1 MFLIMGMDRKIEKK
15 GLSKWAITGIVL
27 ALFAIAFFLFTYYG
41 LDTRST
47 ETVNRD
53 QVMIREV
60 IRDSFQEYIEV
71 SGVIQPLQTT
81 ILDAVEGGVV
91 QDVFVQSGETVSA
104 GDTLLTLSNSNLQ
117 LDVLQQEAGLYDQI
131 NNVRNSRLNL
141 EQNNLRLREDL
152 ASAETQLDLLR
163 PRFERDSFLYSQ
175 DLISLQEF
183 EETRQ
188 AYLFQQRRY
197 QINYESYQKDSLQ
210 LQTQLTQLNN
220 SEERMWR
227 SLEGVQ
233 QILDNLVVTAP
244 IGGQLATVELNQ
256 GQSVNQGER
265 LGQIDQAEGY
275 KVRVNIDEFYLSR
288 VSVGLEGS
296 FPFDGNR
303 YDLVISRIY
312 PVIQDGSFQVD
323 MDFTGENPR
332 GIRRGQTVRVRLE
345 LGDQTEAVLL
355 ARGGFF
361 QETGGSWI
369 YKIDES
375 ENRAYR
381 QSIRLGRGNTQYF
394 EVLEGLSTGDRVIV
408 SGYTSFSDSDVLVLE

>member
-1 MFLIMGMDRKIEKK
+1 MGMDKKIEKK
-15 GLSKWAITGIVL
+15 GLSKWAIAGIVL
-27 ALFAIAFFLFTYYG
+27 VLFAIAFFLFTFYG

-60 IRDSFQEYIEV
+60 VRDSFQEYIEV

-163 PRFERDSFLYSQ
+163 PRFERDSSLYSQ
-175 DLISLQEF
+175 DLISLQEY

-188 AYLFQQRRY
+188 AYRFQQRRF

-210 LQTQLTQLNN
+210 LQTQLTQLDN

-256 GQSVNQGER
+256 GQSINQGER
-265 LGQIDQAEGY
+265 LGQIDQADGY

-288 VSVGLEGS
+288 VGVGLKGS

-323 MDFTGENPR
+323 MDFTGDNPE

-345 LGDQTEAVLL
+345 LGDQTEAMLL

-369 YKIDES
+369 YKIDETG
-375 ENRAYR
+375 NRAYK
-381 QSIRLGRGNTQYF
+381 QPIRLGRGNTQYF

>member
-1 MFLIMGMDRKIEKK
+1 MGMDKKIEKK
-15 GLSKWAITGIVL
+15 GLSKWTIAGIVL
-27 ALFAIAFFLFTYYG
+27 VVFAIAFFLFTFYG

-60 IRDSFQEYIEV
+60 VRDSFQEYIEV

-152 ASAETQLDLLR
+152 ASAETQLDLLT
-163 PRFERDSFLYSQ
+163 PRFERDSSLYSQ
-175 DLISLQEF
+175 DLLSLQEY
-183 EETRQ
+183 EETLQ
-188 AYLFQQRRY
+188 AYRFQQRRY
-197 QINYESYQKDSLQ
+197 KINYESYQKDSLQ

-256 GQSVNQGER
+256 GQSINQGER
-265 LGQIDQAEGY
+265 LGQIDQSDGY

-288 VSVGLEGS
+288 VSVGLKGS
-296 FPFDGNR
+296 FPFDENR

-323 MDFTGENPR
+323 MDFTGDNPA

-345 LGDQTEAVLL
+345 LGDQTEAMLL

-369 YKIDES
+369 YKIDET
-375 ENRAYR
+375 ENRAYK
-381 QSIRLGRGNTQYF
+381 QPIRLGRGNTQYF
-394 EVLEGLSTGDRVIV
+394 EVLEGLSIGDRVIV

>member
-1 MFLIMGMDRKIEKK
+1 MGMDRKIEKK
-15 GLSKWAITGIVL
+15 GISKRAIAVIVL
-27 ALFAIAFFLFTYYG
+27 VVAAVAFFLFSYYG
-41 LDTRST
+41 LDTRSSQ
-47 ETVNRD
+47 TVSRE
-53 QVMIREV
+53 QVMIRE
-60 IRDSFQEYIEV
+60 ITRDTFQEYIEV
-71 SGVIQPLQTT
+71 SGVIQPLQST

-91 QDVFVQSGETVSA
+91 QEVFVQSGETVSA

-117 LDVLQQEAGLYDQI
+117 LNVLQQEAGLYDQI

-152 ASAETQLDLLR
+152 ASAETQLDLLQ
-163 PRFERDSFLYSQ
+163 PRFERDSTLFAQ
-175 DLISLQEF
+175 ELISPQEF

-188 AYLFQQRRY
+188 AYRFQQRRY
-197 QINYESYQKDSLQ
+197 QLNYESFQKDSLQ
-210 LQTQLTQLNN
+210 LQTQLTQLDN

-244 IGGQLATVELNQ
+244 ISGQLSTVELNQ
-256 GQSVNQGER
+256 GQSISQGER
-265 LGQIDQAEGY
+265 LGQIDQMDGY
-275 KVRVNIDEFYLSR
+275 KVRVDIDEFYLSR
-288 VSVGLEGS
+288 VSTGLEGS
-296 FPFDGNR
+296 FPFAGSR

-312 PVIQDGSFQVD
+312 PVIQDGSFKVD
-323 MDFTGENPR
+323 MDFTGETPD

-345 LGDQTEAVLL
+345 LGDQTEAILL

-361 QETGGSWI
+361 QETGGNWI

-381 QSIRLGRGNTQYF
+381 QPIRLGRGNTQYF
-394 EVLEGLSTGDRVIV
+394 EILEGLEPGDSVIV
-408 SGYTSFSDSDVLVLE
+408 SGYGSFSGSDVIVLE